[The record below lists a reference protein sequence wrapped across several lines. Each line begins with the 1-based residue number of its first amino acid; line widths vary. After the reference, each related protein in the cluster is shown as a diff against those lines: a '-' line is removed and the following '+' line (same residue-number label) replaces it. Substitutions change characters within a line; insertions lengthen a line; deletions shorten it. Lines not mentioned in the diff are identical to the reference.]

1 MSQIKSSLHRSLQRP
16 ARRLHPLALALLS
29 CCAATAYAASPSN
42 PLPTASIPL
51 AGSVISNMAIGE
63 YVEEGSTVVQ
73 TSRSNLVE
81 TTIIPTYA
89 FRLEANRSLE
99 GVAGQMVYFS
109 HQLTNSGNVADRYQL
124 SVVDP
129 AGGIEYADEAI
140 YLDRN
145 RDGLPDGAALSL
157 AQLADINLQSGETL
171 GLLVGATIP
180 LGTAAASY
188 ANSLQISATS
198 TGDNTLPTLSNND
211 SVIVSGNAVIR
222 VRKAFSVA
230 QAPNGS
236 IVTVRLVY
244 ENLSSVSSGQVTI
257 TDDLSAG
264 TLQYQSNTGTWSE
277 GSTVTDAAG
286 GDSAGLNYEYN
297 GTTQTLTA
305 ILNNIPANSTG
316 VISFNVAINSAQA
329 GDIPN
334 LAGVVYDPDNN
345 AGTPNNVTTTSNTA
359 VVNVPAIYSV
369 VINAISGSAS
379 QAPADNLQTVPSV
392 NQGGIATFQ
401 NYVWNTGNSTD
412 TFNLTTASNNLP
424 VGSVVEF
431 FRADGVTPI
440 LDSNG
445 DGTPDTGPMAVG
457 ESYPIVVKVRFPTS
471 QTDQPAQDYS
481 VFPQAQSI
489 NSSSAVD
496 TVEDRTNQIVSQ
508 LVDLAN
514 TLPASGVGNGNIDNA
529 GAPLKTLSTSA
540 GGRVIFPITVA
551 HTGTPTRYTLAA
563 DADSNFNTLNL
574 PAGVSVVFAESVGGS
589 CATTGAIVG
598 QTRALNDGEIQTL
611 CAIVSV
617 ATGTAA
623 ATATPLFFRAFSPTY
638 VSNGTGTPTNA
649 GSDIIKNAL
658 TITNNAPAQLLFTP
672 DLRGQIAAGGT
683 IVYTHTI
690 VNQGTTAVTDT
701 QPFVVTNSQTGFT
714 TTLYYDANDNGLFES
729 TDPIITDLDSFS
741 SNGANGLDAGES
753 IRIFAKVQND
763 GTALLGSEN
772 NTLVR
777 LLDGSSVELGR
788 VLDITTMSNTLIRLT
803 KMQALDANCDGTA
816 DSGTYTTATLPIQ
829 RNSDGQGQCVLYR
842 LTVRNE
848 GDTGIGAFNFRDTT
862 PAGTTMRFA
871 PSCASCTTTSAPAI
885 GDVGSISGQVP
896 SIAPSASYTFNF
908 GVQYNGR

>member
-1 MSQIKSSLHRSLQRP
+1 MSQIKPSLHRSLQR
-16 ARRLHPLALALLS
+16 LHPLALAILS
-29 CCAATAYAASPSN
+29 CCVVSAHAATASN
-42 PLPTASIPL
+42 PLPSAIMPA
-51 AGSVISNMAIGE
+51 AGSVISNMALGE
-63 YVEEGSTVVQ
+63 YIEEGSTVVQ

-89 FRLEANRSLE
+89 FRLDANRSLE
-99 GVAGQMVYFS
+99 GVAGQLVYFS
-109 HQLTNSGNVADRYQL
+109 HELKNTGNVADRYQL
-124 SVVDP
+124 SITDP

-145 RDGLPDGAALSL
+145 RDGQPDGAALTL

-180 LGTAAASY
+180 LGTAAATY

-198 TGDNTLPTLSNND
+198 SGDNTLATLTNND
-211 SVIVSGNAVIR
+211 SVVVSGNAVIR
-222 VRKAFSVA
+222 VRKAFSLS
-230 QAPNGS
+230 QAPNGT
-236 IVTVRLVY
+236 VLTVRLVY
-244 ENLSSVSSGQVTI
+244 ENISSVSSGQVTI

-264 TLQYQSNTGTWSE
+264 KLLYQNNSGAWSE
-277 GSTVTDAAG
+277 GSTVSDATG

-297 GTTQTLTA
+297 GTTQTVTA
-305 ILNNIPANSTG
+305 ILSNIPANSTG
-316 VISFNVAINSAQA
+316 MISFNVAINSLQA

-334 LAGVVYDPDNN
+334 LAGLVYDPDNN

-359 VVNVPAIYSV
+359 VVNVPALYGV

-379 QAPADNLQTVPSV
+379 QAPADNLQTVASV
-392 NQGGIATFQ
+392 NQGGTATFQ

-412 TFNLTTASNNLP
+412 TFNLSIASTTLP
-424 VGSVVEF
+424 AGSVVEF
-431 FRADGVTPI
+431 FRADGATPI

-445 DGTPDTGPMAVG
+445 DGIPDTGSMAVG
-457 ESYPIVVKVRFPTS
+457 ASYPIVVKVRFPTT

-489 NSSSAVD
+489 NSAAAVD

-514 TLPASGVGNGNIDNA
+514 TLPATGVGNGNIDNA
-529 GAPLKTLSTSA
+529 GAPLKTLTANA
-540 GGRVIFPITVA
+540 GGTVIYPITVA
-551 HTGTPTRYTLAA
+551 HTGTTTRYSLAA

-598 QTRALNDGEIQTL
+598 QTRALNDGETQTL

-617 ATGTAA
+617 ATGTPAI
-623 ATATPLFFRAFSPTY
+623 TATPLYFRAYSPTY

-658 TITNNAPAQLLFTP
+658 TISNNAAAQLLFTP

-690 VNQGTTAVTDT
+690 VNQGNTLINNT
-701 QPFVVTNSQTGFT
+701 QPFAVTNSQAGFT
-714 TTLYYDANDNGLFES
+714 TTLYYDANDNGTFES

-753 IRIFAKVQND
+753 IRIFAKIQND

-772 NTLVR
+772 NTLIR
-777 LLDGSSVELGR
+777 LLDGTGVELGR

-816 DSGTYTTATLPIQ
+816 DTGTYTTATLPIQ
-829 RNSDGQGQCVLYR
+829 RNSNGQGQCVLYR

-848 GDTGIGAFNFRDTT
+848 GDTAIGAFNFRDST
-862 PAGTTMRFA
+862 PAGTVMRIA
-871 PSCASCTTTSAPAI
+871 PSCVSCTSTSAPAT
-885 GDVGSISGQVP
+885 GDVGSVSGQVP
-896 SIAPSASYTFNF
+896 SIPSSASYTFNF

>member
-1 MSQIKSSLHRSLQRP
+1 MSQMTPSLHRSLQRP
-16 ARRLHPLALALLS
+16 ARRLHPLALALLG
-29 CCAATAYAASPSN
+29 CCVATAQAATPAN

-51 AGSVISNMAIGE
+51 AGSVISNMALGE
-63 YVEEGSTVVQ
+63 YLEEGSTVVQ

-99 GVAGQMVYFS
+99 GVAGQIVYFA
-109 HQLTNSGNVADRYQL
+109 HELTNTGNVADRYQL
-124 SVVDP
+124 SITDP
-129 AGGIEYADEAI
+129 VGGIEYADEAI

-145 RDGLPDGAALSL
+145 RDGQPDGSALSL

-198 TGDNTLPTLSNND
+198 SGDNTLATLTNND
-211 SVIVSGNAVIR
+211 SVVVSDNAVIR
-222 VRKAFSVA
+222 VRKAFSVS
-230 QAPNGS
+230 QAPTGTV
-236 IVTVRLVY
+236 VTVQLVY

-264 TLQYQSNTGTWSE
+264 TLLYQSNSGTWSE

-316 VISFNVAINSAQA
+316 VISFNVAINSPQA

-359 VVNVPAIYSV
+359 IVNVPAIYNV

-392 NQGGIATFQ
+392 DQGGVATFQ

-412 TFNLTTASNNLP
+412 TFNLSIASSNLP
-424 VGSVVEF
+424 AGSVVEF
-431 FRADGVTPI
+431 FRTDGITPI

-489 NSSSAVD
+489 NRAAAVD

-529 GAPLKTLSTSA
+529 GAALKTLSTNA
-540 GGRVIFPITVA
+540 GGTVIFPITVA
-551 HTGTPTRYTLAA
+551 HTGTPTRYSLAA
-563 DADSNFNTLNL
+563 DADGNFATLNL

-589 CATTGAIVG
+589 CATMGAIVG
-598 QTRALNDGEIQTL
+598 QTRALNDGETQTL
-611 CAIVSV
+611 CAVVSV

-623 ATATPLFFRAFSPTY
+623 STATPLFFRAFSPTY

-658 TITNNAPAQLLFTP
+658 TISNDAPAQVLFTP

-690 VNQGTTAVTDT
+690 VNQGSTAVTTT
-701 QPFVVTNSQTGFT
+701 QPFVVTNSQIGFT

-772 NTLVR
+772 NTLIR
-777 LLDGSSVELGR
+777 LLDGASVELGR

-848 GDTGIGAFNFRDTT
+848 GDTAIGAFNFRDST
-862 PAGTTMRFA
+862 PAGTVMRIA
-871 PSCASCTTTSAPAI
+871 PTCASCTTTSAPAT
-885 GDVGSISGQVP
+885 GDVGSVSGQVP
-896 SIAPSASYTFNF
+896 SIAPSASYIFNF